1 MTGAQVQALVLLLVA
16 GFLIGGV
23 VTFARDRKWIPTV
36 IVAVLAA
43 LALGGAVLRVV

>member
-1 MTGAQVQALVLLLVA
+1 MPGAQLQALVLLLVA

-23 VTFARDRKWIPTV
+23 VTFARDRKWVPTA

-43 LALGGAVLRVV
+43 LALGGAVLRLL

>member
-23 VTFARDRKWIPTV
+23 VTFARDRKWVPTA